1 MPGPTASR
9 LILDELR
16 GEVRLTR
23 AELIERT
30 GLSRSSVSGAVG
42 ELLSAGLVA
51 EHTIQPAPDGRRPG
65 RPVAGLSL
73 TRAAGLVAAVEFGRD
88 HMSVAVADMALRVL
102 TERTVSIDAAGG
114 KDVAGGRD
122 GTDGRDAAGGRD
134 AVLRAAEAQILSA
147 LTEVPEPQAL
157 LAVGMGLPAPI
168 LAADGS
174 VVSGPV
180 LHGWAGSRP
189 AAELGD
195 RLGLPVAI
203 DNDANLGALAEAR
216 LGAGRGARDML
227 YLTISSGVGAGL
239 VLDGRVHRGR
249 HGVAGEI
256 GHVPVAGAAGTGRAC
271 RCGGLRCLETLAS
284 TTAILEAL
292 EPSFGPLTVAR
303 LVTLA
308 SSESIVRRVLTD
320 AGRAIGTVVGDLAN
334 TLDPAVI
341 VLGGPLTEAA
351 RPLLTGLRESLDRR
365 TQPGVGDAVRLVP
378 AALGERAG
386 VLGALIIAA
395 ETAAVLESGGEGN
408 A

>member
-1 MPGPTASR
+1 MPGPTAAR

-51 EHTIQPAPDGRRPG
+51 EHNVEPASEGRRPG

-73 TRAAGLVAAVEFGRD
+73 TRAAGLVAAVEFGRG
-88 HMSVAVADMALRVL
+88 HMTVAVADLSLRVL
-102 TERTVSIDAAGG
+102 TENTVAIDVAGG
-114 KDVAGGRD
+114 KD
-122 GTDGRDAAGGRD
+122 AA
-134 AVLRAAEAQILSA
+134 LRAAEEQILSA
-147 LTEVPEPQAL
+147 LAEAPEPQAL
-157 LAVGMGLPAPI
+157 VAVGMGLPAPI
-168 LAADGS
+168 LAADES

-180 LHGWAGSRP
+180 LPGWAGSRP
-189 AAELGD
+189 AAELGA
-195 RLGLPVAI
+195 RLGLPVAV

-227 YLTISSGVGAGL
+227 YLRVSSGIGAGL
-239 VLDGRVHRGR
+239 VLDGRVHRGMR
-249 HGVAGEI
+249 GVAGEI
-256 GHVPVAGAAGTGRAC
+256 GHIPVAGAAGTGRTC

-292 EPSFGPLTVAR
+292 EPSFGPLTASR
-303 LVTLA
+303 LVSLA
-308 SSESIVRRVLTD
+308 DSESIVRRVLTD

-334 TLDPAVI
+334 TLDPALI
-341 VLGGPLTEAA
+341 VLGGPLTGAA

-365 TQPGVGDAVRLVP
+365 TQPGVGDAVRLAP
-378 AALGERAG
+378 GALGDRAG
-386 VLGALIIAA
+386 VLGALILAA
-395 ETAAVLESGGEGN
+395 DRDPAEGRPHGV